1 MPVSREV
8 PRAPRTQRSGGQKLV
23 LVLGSIVV
31 LACIAGAALVGF
43 AWYKVG
49 TRTTFKVDSLTP
61 QPKGAANFLVVG
73 VDSDAGVSKSNPITN
88 EREDSKNTD
97 TIMVLRLDP
106 STGRG
111 SLLSIPRDLYV
122 PIADTGQ
129 THRINYARGIS
140 KDALV
145 KTVQSTLGIPINHYI
160 EIDFKGFQGLVDA
173 VDGVPVYFPEAVQD
187 GHTGLQAEAGCTTL
201 SGGQALALVR
211 SRYLETRNA
220 AGEWVADPTSDFGRM
235 KRQQA
240 FIRSLAARALS
251 KGTGDPI
258 AALQLLS
265 SATGSIGTSSSLNN
279 DQLIEIAR
287 RFRNLGPGS
296 LDTYSL
302 PVDPDKVDDNQD
314 VLRLRAADA
323 EPVLAIFRGTT
334 VQEQAGASS
343 PTVPVL
349 LPSQINVKVLNGSG
363 VAGLAKK
370 DADQFAALGF
380 KITGTG
386 NATSSEFA
394 STKVL
399 YAAGGEAAASVVA
412 QAFGASVQQALDKTL
427 DGSAIVIVLGKD
439 RLQIKSAATATV
451 APSPTDSVVTTA
463 VPVVTAPAGAG
474 PVDPAAACG

>member
-1 MPVSREV
+1 MPDRRE
-8 PRAPRTQRSGGQKLV
+8 PSRAPRTKRTGGQKLV
-23 LVLGSIVV
+23 VVLGSVVV
-31 LACIAGAALVGF
+31 LACLAGAALVGF
-43 AWYKVG
+43 AWYKVDN
-49 TRTTFKVDSLTP
+49 RTTFKVDSLTP

-73 VDSDAGVSKSNPITN
+73 VDSDAGLSKSNPITN
-88 EREDSKNTD
+88 ERDDSKNTD

-145 KTVQSTLGIPINHYI
+145 KTVQSALGIPINHYI
-160 EIDFKGFQGLVDA
+160 EVDFKGFQGLVDA
-173 VDGVPVYFPEAVQD
+173 VDGVPVYFPAAVQD
-187 GHTGLQAEAGCTTL
+187 GHTGLHADAGCTTL
-201 SGGQALALVR
+201 DGGQALALVR
-211 SRYLETRNA
+211 SRYLETLNSS
-220 AGEWVADPTSDFGRM
+220 GQWVADPTSDFGRM

-251 KGTGDPI
+251 KGTGDPVT
-258 AALQLLS
+258 ALQLLS

-279 DQLIEIAR
+279 DQLVEIAR

-302 PVDPDKVDDNQD
+302 PVDPDKVDDGQD
-314 VLRLRAADA
+314 VLRLRATDA

-334 VQEQAGASS
+334 VQEVAGAAS

-349 LPSQINVKVLNGSG
+349 LPNQINIKVLNGSG

-370 DADQFAALGF
+370 DADALAALGF

-394 STKVL
+394 TTKIL
-399 YAAGGEAAASVVA
+399 YASGGDAAARVVA
-412 QAFGASVQQALDKTL
+412 QSYSGSVQQALDKTL
-427 DGSAIVIVLGKD
+427 DGSAIVVVLGKD
-439 RLQIKSAATATV
+439 QLPLKTTAAIAP
-451 APSPTDSVVTTA
+451 APSPENPVVTTA
-463 VPVVTAPAGAG
+463 APVVSAPTGAA
-474 PVDPAAACG
+474 DPAAACG